1 LFLPSLRAETEFSLK
16 AVEEGTKE
24 AGVSFSAETDAA
36 VDCWEGI
43 SLKAVEEG
51 TDQNLYIVI

>member
-43 SLKAVEEG
+43 SEQVSGPFGG
-51 TDQNLYIVI
+51 TKE